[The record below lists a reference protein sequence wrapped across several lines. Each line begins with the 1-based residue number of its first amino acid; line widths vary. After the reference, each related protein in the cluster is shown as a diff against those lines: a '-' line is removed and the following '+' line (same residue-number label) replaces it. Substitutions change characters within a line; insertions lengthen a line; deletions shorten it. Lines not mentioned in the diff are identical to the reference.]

1 MKILILALLL
11 FLGSQLYSQGNLQFN
26 QVLTYNGS
34 TTNGPIWS
42 VPAGKVWK
50 VENIMI
56 LGSGGVSVFKVNG
69 NQIFN
74 SFYGP
79 WQNNLFW
86 LKANDNFQFQFQYA
100 QEYFISIIEFNI
112 IP

>member
-1 MKILILALLL
+1 MKILILSF
-11 FLGSQLYSQGNLQFN
+11 FLVLCSLLYSQGNLQFN

-34 TTNGPIWS
+34 TTASPIWT

-56 LGSGGVSVFKVNG
+56 LGQGGVSVFKVNG
-69 NQIFN
+69 TQIFN
-74 SFYGP
+74 SFYGA
-79 WQNNLFW
+79 WQNNPFW
-86 LKANDNFQFQFQYA
+86 LKGNDNFQFNFQYSN
-100 QEYFISIIEFNI
+100 EFFISIIEFNI